1 MSPRCPARTVEQL
14 AQRGVFGT
22 AAGPANESAASSAM
36 TEREVRRALALLYPH
51 HIGQPGFTP
60 LTAGCGFALKGL
72 YDKAHVC
79 RRCRRTGARGRQPME
94 YWLPAPRG
102 AGAFA

>member
-1 MSPRCPARTVEQL
+1 MIILEEGGGGGNAEGAVKHHPYWLPALTQ
-14 AQRGVFGT
+14 
-22 AAGPANESAASSAM
+22 
-36 TEREVRRALALLYPH
+36 ALALLYPH
-51 HIGQPGFTP
+51 RIGQPGFTP

-79 RRCRRTGARGRQPME
+79 RRRRRTGARGRQPME

>member
-1 MSPRCPARTVEQL
+1 LSSSLSA
-14 AQRGVFGT
+14 FGT

-36 TEREVRRALALLYPH
+36 MEREVRRALALLHPH
-51 HIGQPGFTP
+51 RIGQPGITP

-79 RRCRRTGARGRQPME
+79 RRRRQTCALSYRPLSAKPQPAVSGVKPSWPM
-94 YWLPAPRG
+94 RCG
-102 AGAFA
+102 